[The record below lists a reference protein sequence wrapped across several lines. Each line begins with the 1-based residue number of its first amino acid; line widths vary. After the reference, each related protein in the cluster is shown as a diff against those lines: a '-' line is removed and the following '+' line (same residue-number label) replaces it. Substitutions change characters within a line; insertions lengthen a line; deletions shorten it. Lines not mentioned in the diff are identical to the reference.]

1 MLSLFVGGALGL
13 AVQPQQA
20 GSMQASPDPAA
31 SPSPAA
37 QVQGVGFDW
46 ASGAKLPEGATAVP
60 LAAPAAVPATAAA
73 PVAEAPPPTAVA
85 QVPEFVQPEAPVAPT
100 AVAVAPTAA
109 DGTQQPVAT
118 ASCVSLQPGTSDYWC
133 STTCATSVCPETMC
147 KCGDGAQ
154 QQAAAKVDAAIE
166 KHQEN
171 EQKVKDAAQA
181 IASSPLPVAPA
192 AAAAPVVD
200 ADHADA
206 EQKVKDAMGA
216 KSKEDADAAAKAAAA
231 TAAQPADSIIGAHD
245 AAEQKVKD
253 AMGATVDQIKD
264 KVAGEAAALA
274 SPAPLVQA
282 PAPEAVAVA
291 PEPVAVAPEAE
302 AKKGEKLCTSLVPTA
317 TDQWCQNT
325 CSEVPSQIVA
335 VTPTS
340 YCPKE
345 ICSCK

>member
-1 MLSLFVGGALGL
+1 MPTRAL
-13 AVQPQQA
+13 
-20 GSMQASPDPAA
+20 
-31 SPSPAA
+31 
-37 QVQGVGFDW
+37 
-46 ASGAKLPEGATAVP
+46 
-60 LAAPAAVPATAAA
+60 
-73 PVAEAPPPTAVA
+73 
-85 QVPEFVQPEAPVAPT
+85 
-100 AVAVAPTAA
+100 PTAA
-109 DGTQQPVAT
+109 DGTQPPVAT

-154 QQAAAKVDAAIE
+154 QQAASKIDAAIE

-181 IASSPLPVAPA
+181 MASSPLPVAPA

-200 ADHADA
+200 TDHAEA

-216 KSKEDADAAAKAAAA
+216 KSKEDADAAAKAADAKAA
-231 TAAQPADSIIGAHD
+231 KPADSIIGAHD
-245 AAEQKVKD
+245 EAEQKVKD

-291 PEPVAVAPEAE
+291 PEPVAVAPVAASPEAE
-302 AKKGEKLCTSLVPTA
+302 AKKGEKVCTSLVPTA

>member
-216 KSKEDADAAAKAAAA
+216 KSKEDAVPLS
-231 TAAQPADSIIGAHD
+231 QPFLTSSCFPPLPSPISLTPASTTV
-245 AAEQKVKD
+245 EQSTSNFPS
-253 AMGATVDQIKD
+253 A
-264 KVAGEAAALA
+264 KVAIL
-274 SPAPLVQA
+274 PPDNVQCKMVISDR
-282 PAPEAVAVA
+282 PE
-291 PEPVAVAPEAE
+291 
-302 AKKGEKLCTSLVPTA
+302 G
-317 TDQWCQNT
+317 
-325 CSEVPSQIVA
+325 
-335 VTPTS
+335 
-340 YCPKE
+340 
-345 ICSCK
+345 